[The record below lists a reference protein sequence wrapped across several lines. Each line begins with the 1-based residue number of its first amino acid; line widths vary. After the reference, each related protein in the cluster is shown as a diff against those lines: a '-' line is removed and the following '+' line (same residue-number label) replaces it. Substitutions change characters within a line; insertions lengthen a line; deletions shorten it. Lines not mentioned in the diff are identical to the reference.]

1 LNDQPEPKDP
11 KQDAALRNY
20 LLLCLTA
27 LVVIL
32 LVLVRIGIRGP
43 SLLVPLIGVLGLSM
57 RWRLA
62 PLFTLITL
70 AGVLYWNERPHFFRI
85 SESQTVRPFSLPDWI
100 LCGTT
105 LAYVV
110 AHYRYLG
117 LTGSVFPSDP
127 RKDAARDHGAGEALP
142 GLPRTG
148 QSARPIS
155 QAEVGWL
162 VLSLPVWASLSQL
175 VWQLLPPKS
184 NDSIGFLSILAYQGL
199 VLAWVLGLGAL
210 FVTGLLSY
218 IRQRQMTR
226 TEAKLLLQDTLWLE
240 TCREQRN
247 VNRWLAWA
255 RLRRNRR
262 KE

>member
-70 AGVLYWNERPHFFRI
+70 ASVLYWKERPHFYRA
-85 SESQTVRPFSLPDWI
+85 SEPQTFHTFSLPDWL
-100 LCGTT
+100 LCGTA

-127 RKDAARDHGAGEALP
+127 RKEAGRAQRPSEALP
-142 GLPRTG
+142 GLPRMG
-148 QSARPIS
+148 HSERPIS

-162 VLSLPVWASLSQL
+162 VLSLPVWASLAQL
-175 VWQLLPPKS
+175 VWQLLPNGS
-184 NDSIGFLSILAYQGL
+184 NDSFGFLSTLAYPGFM
-199 VLAWVLGLGAL
+199 LAWALGLATL
-210 FVTGLLSY
+210 FVAGLLSY

-226 TEAKLLLQDTLWLE
+226 TEARLLLQDTLWLE
-240 TCREQRN
+240 THREQRN
-247 VNRWLAWA
+247 VSRWLAWA
-255 RLRRNRR
+255 MLRRNRR